1 MSLPNVAVD
10 WTVFC
15 DCGISWSYLLA
26 FYVDYIEKKSKYF
39 LALSELSYYFP
50 MK

>member
-26 FYVDYIEKKSKYF
+26 FYVDYIEKKVNI
-39 LALSELSYYFP
+39 LALSELSYYFL